1 MYQIRAI
8 SAILVLLLL
17 LIAVACSSSTP
28 VEPSAGS
35 EISEVIDE
43 DSEGSEEVS
52 EDSDEVSEA
61 GEEVDFEDLEEF
73 NRSDFTD
80 PTNIDNQW
88 LPMQPGTRWVF
99 EGFTVDDGEEID
111 HRIEF
116 TVTDLTKMIDGIP
129 TVVAYI
135 EDYSDDELVEA
146 EIAFYAQDNSGN
158 VWYLG
163 EHPEEFEDGE
173 FVDAPTWIAGMEGAQ
188 AGIKM
193 KAQPRLGTDS
203 YSQGWAPSV
212 EWTDRGQVYKMG
224 QQICVPANC
233 YGDVLVIDEFNQ
245 EEPGAFQL
253 KYYAR
258 NVGNVQVGWRGED
271 AQQEDLELVEREQ
284 LEPVELA
291 AVRQAALDLEEHAY
305 EISED
310 IYGRTEPSVAAESS
324 TDEYDLEELDHSNFD
339 DPTNIDN
346 KWLPMQPGTQWTF
359 EGITIENGEL
369 FNHLLIFTVTDLVK
383 EIDGI
388 PSVVAYIEDFSNGE
402 LVEAEIAF
410 FAQDNDGNVWYLGE
424 YPEEYKDGQFVGAPT
439 WIAGKQDAQAG
450 IKMPADPQL
459 GMDSFSQGFAPVPQ
473 WSDRGQVYRMD
484 EHTCVPF
491 ECFEDV
497 MIMDE
502 FNLEEPG
509 SIQLKYYAPDI
520 GQVRVGFRGNDVKP
534 EMLEMV
540 DLKELDANAL
550 TEVSAAALEL
560 EARAHKNHLDVF
572 GETPLAESP
581 KETN

>member
-1 MYQIRAI
+1 M
-8 SAILVLLLL
+8 
-17 LIAVACSSSTP
+17 
-28 VEPSAGS
+28 
-35 EISEVIDE
+35 
-43 DSEGSEEVS
+43 
-52 EDSDEVSEA
+52 
-61 GEEVDFEDLEEF
+61 
-73 NRSDFTD
+73 
-80 PTNIDNQW
+80 
-88 LPMQPGTRWVF
+88 
-99 EGFTVDDGEEID
+99 
-111 HRIEF
+111 
-116 TVTDLTKMIDGIP
+116 
-129 TVVAYI
+129 
-135 EDYSDDELVEA
+135 
-146 EIAFYAQDNSGN
+146 
-158 VWYLG
+158 
-163 EHPEEFEDGE
+163 
-173 FVDAPTWIAGMEGAQ
+173 
-188 AGIKM
+188 
-193 KAQPRLGTDS
+193 
-203 YSQGWAPSV
+203 
-212 EWTDRGQVYKMG
+212 
-224 QQICVPANC
+224 
-233 YGDVLVIDEFNQ
+233 
-245 EEPGAFQL
+245 
-253 KYYAR
+253 
-258 NVGNVQVGWRGED
+258 
-271 AQQEDLELVEREQ
+271 
-284 LEPVELA
+284 
-291 AVRQAALDLEEHAY
+291 
-305 EISED
+305 
-310 IYGRTEPSVAAESS
+310 
-324 TDEYDLEELDHSNFD
+324 
-339 DPTNIDN
+339 
-346 KWLPMQPGTQWTF
+346 
-359 EGITIENGEL
+359 
-369 FNHLLIFTVTDLVK
+369 
-383 EIDGI
+383 
-388 PSVVAYIEDFSNGE
+388 AYIEDFSNGE

-581 KETN
+581 